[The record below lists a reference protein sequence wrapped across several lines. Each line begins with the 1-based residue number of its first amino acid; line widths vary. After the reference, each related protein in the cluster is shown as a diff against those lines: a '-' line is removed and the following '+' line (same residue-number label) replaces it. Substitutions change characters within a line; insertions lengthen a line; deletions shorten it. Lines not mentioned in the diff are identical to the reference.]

1 MKRTIVLAS
10 HHRLAEGLKDTL
22 DFISGGGQDI
32 VTLAA
37 YLDNQPV

>member
-22 DFISGGGQDI
+22 DFISGGGQDG
-32 VTLAA
+32 
-37 YLDNQPV
+37 YDGRER